1 MKCHTATS
9 VLLLATL
16 MSGLAIAQES
26 SGKKEKKGT
35 DSLDIEFSKTITM
48 EMRLGGCEAKLQME
62 YWQKGDVAEVK
73 STLDNPECGASSG
86 DYQMRVRYRGA
97 DGKLQ
102 TDEYDETWERDDAQP
117 IVTTKRYPIG
127 DDVDLVRVTSRGLS
141 CTCKETAT
149 DDQQ

>member
-1 MKCHTATS
+1 MKPHTTS

-16 MSGLAIAQES
+16 MSGLTIAQDGE
-26 SGKKEKKGT
+26 GKKKGAN
-35 DSLDIEFSKTITM
+35 SLDIEFSKTITM

-62 YWQKGDVAEVK
+62 YWQKGDVAEVT

-86 DYQMRVRYRGA
+86 DYQMRVRYRGD
-97 DGKLQ
+97 DGELQ
-102 TDEYDETWERDDAQP
+102 TDEYEETWERDDAQP

-141 CTCKETAT
+141 CTCTEA
-149 DDQQ
+149 DEDLQE